1 MSSPRR
7 PHFTWIVPDRREA
20 LTRRWARA
28 IELIERDGAGA
39 SASSFIAA
47 HPELGQ
53 ADRFRED

>member
-1 MSSPRR
+1 
-7 PHFTWIVPDRREA
+7 VPDRREA